1 MHTAQ
6 SRVFWLSIGFAALA
20 AAGLIAVLLL

>member
-6 SRVFWLSIGFAALA
+6 SRP
-20 AAGLIAVLLL
+20 